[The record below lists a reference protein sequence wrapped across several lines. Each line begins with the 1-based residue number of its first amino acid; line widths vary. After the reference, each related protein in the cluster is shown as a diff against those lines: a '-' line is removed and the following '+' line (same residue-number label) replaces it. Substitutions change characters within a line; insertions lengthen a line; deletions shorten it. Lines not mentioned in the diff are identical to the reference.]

1 MTTPPKEG
9 KLSKQLTL
17 FDVFAI
23 STGAMFSSGFFLLPG
38 IAAAG
43 AGPSVVLAYL
53 VAALFILPAMLSVA
67 ELSTA
72 MPKAGGA
79 YFFLDRSLGPLVGTV
94 GGLGT
99 WIALV
104 LKSAFAL
111 VGMGAYLALF
121 IDVPMKPLAVA
132 LTVLFMVV
140 NIVGAKETS
149 GLQRVLVTVL
159 LLVLGFFIAQGL
171 WEVFGGGAEPGRVQ
185 EQFSPFLPFGIN
197 GLMATVGLV
206 FVSYAGLTKVASV
219 AEEVQDPDR
228 NIPLGMALSLATAT
242 AVYVLGVFVIVAVL
256 EPGELR
262 SDLTPVATAASAF
275 FDWLPGSA
283 GLILIVVAAIAAFAS
298 TGNAGIMSASRYPLA
313 MARDRLVP
321 DPFARIGR
329 FGTPTLGVV
338 ATSGLMIAV
347 IVFLD
352 VEGLAKLASA
362 FQLLLFGMVNLSVIV
377 MREARIEAYDPGF
390 HTPFYPWVQLLGVLG
405 PLWLITELGPVPA
418 LLAVVLIGLC
428 IAWYFYYA
436 KKRVRRTGAI
446 FHAFA
451 HYGQRRDTDL
461 DMELRG
467 IVKAKGLREADPFDE
482 VVARARV
489 MEVDEPIAL
498 EALFDRAA
506 GVLARELGVDRDRLA
521 GEFMSEAESGFL
533 PVARGA
539 AMPHARIETLARPEL
554 LLVRI
559 RDGLDYDQPLLH
571 AQPGDRRIHAVFF
584 LVSPESAPGQHLRLL
599 GHLASHVDEDGF
611 LELWLGAANE
621 HELKETLLR
630 EERSFSFR
638 ITADQ
643 SPSLVGRKVAEAEL
657 PAGALVA
664 LVRRGRQTRVPGG
677 GTELKEGDYLT
688 VIGAP
693 EVIEELADRY
703 GREPGPSSA

>member
-1 MTTPPKEG
+1 M
-9 KLSKQLTL
+9 
-17 FDVFAI
+17 
-23 STGAMFSSGFFLLPG
+23 
-38 IAAAG
+38 
-43 AGPSVVLAYL
+43 
-53 VAALFILPAMLSVA
+53 
-67 ELSTA
+67 
-72 MPKAGGA
+72 
-79 YFFLDRSLGPLVGTV
+79 
-94 GGLGT
+94 
-99 WIALV
+99 
-104 LKSAFAL
+104 
-111 VGMGAYLALF
+111 
-121 IDVPMKPLAVA
+121 
-132 LTVLFMVV
+132 
-140 NIVGAKETS
+140 
-149 GLQRVLVTVL
+149 
-159 LLVLGFFIAQGL
+159 
-171 WEVFGGGAEPGRVQ
+171 
-185 EQFSPFLPFGIN
+185 
-197 GLMATVGLV
+197 
-206 FVSYAGLTKVASV
+206 
-219 AEEVQDPDR
+219 
-228 NIPLGMALSLATAT
+228 
-242 AVYVLGVFVIVAVL
+242 
-256 EPGELR
+256 
-262 SDLTPVATAASAF
+262 
-275 FDWLPGSA
+275 
-283 GLILIVVAAIAAFAS
+283 AAIAAFAS
-298 TGNAGIMSASRYPLA
+298 TGNAGILSASRYPLA

-338 ATSGLMIAV
+338 ATSALMVAV

-390 HTPFYPWVQLLGVLG
+390 RTPFYPWVQLLGVLG
-405 PLWLITELGPVPA
+405 PLWLISELGPVPA

-428 IAWYFYYA
+428 IGWYFYYA

-467 IVKAKGLREADPFDE
+467 IVKEKGLREEDPFDE

-489 MEVDEPIAL
+489 LEVDEPIAL
-498 EALFDRAA
+498 DALFDRAA
-506 GVLARELGVDRDRLA
+506 DELARELGVDGDRLA

-539 AMPHARIETLARPEL
+539 AMPHARIGTLARPEL

-638 ITADQ
+638 ISADQ
-643 SPSLVGRKVAEAEL
+643 SPSLVGRKVADAEL

-677 GTELKEGDYLT
+677 GTELQEGDYLT

>member
-1 MTTPPKEG
+1 MTVPPSEG
-9 KLSKQLTL
+9 KLAKQLTL

-53 VAALFILPAMLSVA
+53 IAALFILPAMLSVA

-79 YFFLDRSLGPLVGTV
+79 YYFLDRSLGPLVGTV

-99 WIALV
+99 WIALI

-121 IDVPMKPLAVA
+121 IDVPMKPLAVI
-132 LTVLFMVV
+132 LTALFMVV

-149 GLQRVLVTVL
+149 GLQRLLVTVL

-171 WEVFGGGAEPGRVQ
+171 WELFGAGAEPGRVG
-185 EQFSPFLPFGIN
+185 EQFSPFLPFGVN

-242 AVYVLGVFVIVAVL
+242 AIYVLGVFIIVAVL
-256 EPGELR
+256 EPSQLR

-275 FDWLPGSA
+275 FDWLPGSV

-329 FGTPTLGVV
+329 FGTPTAGVV
-338 ATSGLMIAV
+338 VTSGLMIAT

-362 FQLLLFGMVNLSVIV
+362 FQLLLFAMVNLSVIV
-377 MREARIEAYDPGF
+377 MREARIEAYDPGYRA
-390 HTPFYPWVQLLGVLG
+390 PLYPWVQLLGVLG
-405 PLWLITELGPVPA
+405 PLWLITELGPVSA
-418 LLAVVLIGLC
+418 LMALVLIGLC
-428 IAWYFYYA
+428 IGWYFYYA
-436 KKRVRRTGAI
+436 QPRVRRAGAI

-467 IVKAKGLREADPFDE
+467 IIQAKGLREADPFDE

-489 MEVDEPIAL
+489 L
-498 EALFDRAA
+498 ELDAGDDLDAVFDRAA
-506 GVLARELGVDRDRLA
+506 GLLARELGVPRERLS
-521 GEFMSEAESGFL
+521 GEFRKEAESGFL

-539 AMPHARIETLARPEL
+539 AMPHARLEGLDRPEL
-554 LLVRI
+554 LLVRS
-559 RDGLDYDQPLLH
+559 RSGLTYEHPLPH
-571 AQPGDRRIHAVFF
+571 GPDEPIHAVFF
-584 LVSPESAPGQHLRLL
+584 LVSPEAAPGQHLRLL
-599 GHLASHVDEDGF
+599 GHLASHVDEAGF
-611 LELWLGAANE
+611 VDRWLDARNEL
-621 HELKETLLR
+621 ELKETLLR

-638 ITADQ
+638 ISASQT
-643 SPSLVGRKVAEAEL
+643 PSLVGRKVAEAEL
-657 PAGALVA
+657 PKGALVA
-664 LVRRGRQTRVPGG
+664 LVRRGRTTRVPDG
-677 GTELKEGDYLT
+677 GTRLEDGDYLT

-703 GREPGPSSA
+703 GREPGPRSA